1 MIRGLLPATATVLLS
16 AFGPGAAAGCLQE
29 QAIYADPD
37 GAYELRFEPVGSE
50 SAATSNHFKL
60 AVMKTDLVMD
70 GIVMEA
76 GDPPRPAGMIMN
88 NCPEGDTTGDE
99 IAACTIWEG
108 VVYSADAAGK
118 IGLLPPEGHEAA
130 AQILLPDLGPAIR
143 SSTIWGKATVAPFDV
158 LSLKGCKP

>member
-1 MIRGLLPATATVLLS
+1 MRRLLPAIVAVLLS
-16 AFGPGAAAGCLQE
+16 ATGPAAAAGCLQE

-37 GAYELRFEPVGSE
+37 GAYELRFEPVGSA

-60 AVMKTDLVMD
+60 AVLKTDLVLD
-70 GIVMEA
+70 GVVMEA

-88 NCPEGDTTGDE
+88 KCPEGDVTGAD

-108 VVYSADAAGK
+108 VLYAADAAGK
-118 IGLLPPEGHEAA
+118 IGLLPPEGSEAA

-143 SSTIWGKATVAPFDV
+143 SSSIWGKATVAPFDV
-158 LSLKGCKP
+158 LALKGCKP

>member
-1 MIRGLLPATATVLLS
+1 MKTRLCSATLAALLLASWPAV
-16 AFGPGAAAGCLQE
+16 AAGCAQE

-37 GAYELRFEPVGSE
+37 GAYELRFEPVGST

-60 AVMKTDLVMD
+60 AVLKTDLVLD
-70 GIVMEA
+70 GVVMEA

-99 IAACTIWEG
+99 LAACTIWEG
-108 VVYSADAAGK
+108 VLYAVDAEGK
-118 IGLLPPEGHEAA
+118 IGLLSPEGTEAA

-143 SSTIWGKATVAPFDV
+143 SSSIWGKATVAPFDV
-158 LSLKGCKP
+158 LALTGCKP